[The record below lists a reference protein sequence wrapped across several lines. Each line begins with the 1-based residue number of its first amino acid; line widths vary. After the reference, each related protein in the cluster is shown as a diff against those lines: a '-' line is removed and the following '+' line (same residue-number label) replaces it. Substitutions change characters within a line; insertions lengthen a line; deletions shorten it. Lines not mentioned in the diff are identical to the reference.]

1 MSAFPRGGSGPPSG
15 EKGVTAARLNRAI
28 PTASLGLVT
37 YVNLCLL
44 GKRVRFTSAA
54 YEIGIPSSWK
64 RTLLFITK
72 GRVGKGAPTLGNM
85 MLPEGTQGPTSSS
98 ASAGDPMSLDR
109 TSGDPMSLDRT
120 SGDPMS
126 VSYEQPRSA
135 GNPPKESV
143 ASNPIEGGR
152 ASSSKTRRHIED
164 EVMKSLTD
172 LLDREGEKSDI
183 SRDAISD
190 ILKLHKRTEPELH
203 AVLSHLHYEG
213 VRSPWYRETLER
225 QRVLETLSED
235 EDA

>member
-1 MSAFPRGGSGPPSG
+1 MYKHFPFYRNNNYRRLFFILVRLTTFFLFSAILYVGLFILGFDLHLQLMKL
-15 EKGVTAARLNRAI
+15 E
-28 PTASLGLVT
+28 SL
-37 YVNLCLL
+37 LL
-44 GKRVRFTSAA
+44 GRGLSF
-54 YEIGIPSSWK
+54 
-64 RTLLFITK
+64 LLQ
-72 GRVGKGAPTLGNM
+72 RVGWEVGLFFSILLALLNLEGAPTLGNM

-98 ASAGDPMSLDR
+98 ASA
-109 TSGDPMSLDRT
+109 GDPMSLDRT